1 MRLLLCCSG
10 EAKHRRGHP
19 KGGLDPLGSRV
30 GETWVSGRS
39 PSCPKGSCE
48 YGVITR
54 NFFDGGS
61 VVHHPLMKG
70 SFRIFRVTD
79 IREIINP
86 AYSGCSEQ
94 SYYECLE
101 LSLANMDV
109 CTEHGGI
116 CEYISMPQSILPVC
130 KSGMSFEQ

>member
-1 MRLLLCCSG
+1 MQSDRRDKRMHCPLSRWCAHLRFTDTSSIDSV
-10 EAKHRRGHP
+10 EAT
-19 KGGLDPLGSRV
+19 LTSAQNA
-30 GETWVSGRS
+30 
-39 PSCPKGSCE
+39 